1 MNNAASKCLA
11 CGQSTASK
19 RSDTKYCS
27 DRCRMR
33 YKRKLKKIR
42 LIQDLQNLCTQ
53 IPNHTVICRDGIK
66 LQLSYN
72 AKKGDVQLY
81 SKDELQQLSVA
92 KIESFLRLKQKEVN
106 IYTMVNQFRGGPP

>member
-1 MNNAASKCLA
+1 
-11 CGQSTASK
+11 
-19 RSDTKYCS
+19 
-27 DRCRMR
+27 MR